1 MKQRHAGLV
10 ETRGEHGAPR
20 WLTPSAASGPRSR
33 GPRGFRAPV
42 GNCGG
47 SFARR
52 RNLGSFPGRSRVAH
66 GTRERPREEPIG
78 RPWPVRAAAAG
89 QVQGRCQAGS
99 LGEKKKPDGGDMRLS
114 GRSERAARLAQ
125 SRGTCHR
132 AQGISPPGTEKRDVR
147 RPLPLADAAPRRH
160 EPRFR
165 LFKMKGKWRPPL
177 MAAWSVKE
185 RLDAPVPQR

>member
-1 MKQRHAGLV
+1 MALIPNQRHADRV
-10 ETRGEHGAPR
+10 ETRGEHAAPG

-47 SFARR
+47 SLARR
-52 RNLGSFPGRSRVAH
+52 RNLGSFPGRSRVAR

-78 RPWPVRAAAAG
+78 RPSAPPPLVRFKAG
-89 QVQGRCQAGS
+89 VRPEVW
-99 LGEKKKPDGGDMRLS
+99 EKKTR
-114 GRSERAARLAQ
+114 RHAAWPGEARGQRLAQ
-125 SRGTCHR
+125 SPGTCHR

-147 RPLPLADAAPRRH
+147 RPLPLADAARRRH

-177 MAAWSVKE
+177 TAAGSVKE